1 MNLLTRFIL
10 SRAIKRAAKKSSLI
24 NLPIA
29 TYANDYITHKII
41 LDGWFEKRELY
52 AVEKFFSSMQLDKK
66 RASIL
71 LSMAPGASGFEHD
84 AVDRQP
90 PPNVF

>member
-52 AVEKFFSSMQLDKK
+52 AVEKFFRQCNSTK
-66 RASIL
+66 RFA
-71 LSMAPGASGFEHD
+71 
-84 AVDRQP
+84 
-90 PPNVF
+90 